1 MLDSSTHLFTESA
14 PLVFLSAAAPGG
26 GNSLFTFGFLALMIL
41 VFYFLLIR
49 PQSKRRKEHASL
61 IGSLTTGDEVVTMG
75 GLLGKITK
83 VEDDYVRLQL
93 TKNVEFRLQKHAINA
108 TLPQGTIKSLDQA

>member
-1 MLDSSTHLFTESA
+1 MALSSPHLFTESA
-14 PLVFLSAAAPGG
+14 PFEILVAAAPGA

-49 PQSKRRKEHASL
+49 PQSKRRKEHAALVSSL
-61 IGSLTTGDEVVTMG
+61 STGDEVVTMG

-83 VEDDYVRLQL
+83 VEDDYVRLQVA
-93 TKNVEFRLQKHAINA
+93 KNVEFRLQKHAVNA
-108 TLPQGTIKSLDQA
+108 TLPQGTIKDLDKA